1 MGFENLFG
9 ALAKEALN
17 LVRERTGVDLTGS
30 SPTSPAP
37 NEMAVTDAPPPSG
50 GVPFQLD
57 RRPMPAGESVDALLP
72 PVVGPFARKRVNNNF
87 GGPRSGGIFA
97 AYVVD
102 GVEVRVLASLAA
114 GAAAAR
120 EQIASR
126 TDDKTAGVPSASAES
141 LGTEPSFSAAPGAF
155 TWNRGPYVFSV
166 GSHGTDGDI
175 ALPATE
181 AQIAALDRF
190 LDAFPY

>member
-1 MGFENLFG
+1 MGFENLLG
-9 ALAKEALN
+9 SLAKEALN
-17 LVRERTGVDLTGS
+17 LVRERTGVDLSGS
-30 SPTSPAP
+30 SPTTPAP
-37 NEMAVTDAPPPSG
+37 TEMAVNDAAPPQG

-57 RRPMPAGESVDALLP
+57 RRPMPTGESVDGLVP
-72 PVVGPFARKRVNNNF
+72 PLVGAFARKRVNNNF

-114 GAAAAR
+114 SAAAAR
-120 EQIASR
+120 ERIASPP
-126 TDDKTAGVPSASAES
+126 DDETAGVPPASTES

-155 TWNRGPYVFSV
+155 TWNRGPYVFAV

-190 LDAFPY
+190 LAAFPY